1 MHQHTKI
8 LLKSVQMIL
17 RYRDFFD
24 FQDGNGHHVEFL
36 KAYNFI
42 S

>member
-17 RYRDFFD
+17 RYHDFSIY
-24 FQDGNGHHVEFL
+24 QMTNGYHAEF
-36 KAYNFI
+36 I
-42 S
+42 